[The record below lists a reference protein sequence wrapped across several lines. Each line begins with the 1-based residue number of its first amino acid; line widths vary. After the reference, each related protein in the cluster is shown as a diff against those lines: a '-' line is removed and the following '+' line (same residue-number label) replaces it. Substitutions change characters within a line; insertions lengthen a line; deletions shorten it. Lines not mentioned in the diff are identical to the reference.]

1 MSSDIVLGAGANA
14 PLTEQRVVVALSVP
28 QLGGSA
34 FVVERADGRRQAAT
48 AQAAFAVPFAPSGE
62 HQLASSVD
70 LAEVPTDVASL
81 RLVVWSPAANLP
93 LARAVARVEQDH
105 DSPAITVALG
115 DDATELRAAELLE
128 IYRRGDGWKVR
139 AIAAGWSGHVAA
151 MAASLGLAEADFPNQ
166 RQDSSTRAAPSPPDA
181 SAAEAHSTPHG
192 SRAAPAEPHV
202 GPSPEVGPPALRDLL
217 DAVIGPG
224 ARVGDHSFVDFELH
238 GMLLRLTYE
247 QSGDFARVIAVSPG
261 GEGELTDTVALAALR
276 ATGEAPLACVSFVDD
291 DGTSAAFVSAPAV
304 AHVDAVD
311 SALLKALLAEV
322 WVTAVRF
329 NTRMRTVRRWQR
341 PPQLTEQLPRE
352 LRLGIAE
359 ALQSEDAWTDVH
371 RRLLDAGG
379 LPLVDEPAAVLMA
392 SPLGQLTVG
401 PARLSGTA
409 RAWAIVVERIVRANV
424 HPAPG
429 LWRALA
435 HQNDERSFVR
445 FGVQHEGLPGD
456 PPAIQVGYSALQL
469 HRAPVLDDLQRG
481 LEIVDRAAASIDELL
496 LALAAD
502 STDFR
507 NNLPWP
513 STRTWGGP
521 GAETKDDLLVREVA
535 ELPAGAAPPRDLVGR
550 AGAQAAA
557 LRRTGLGY
565 LAHLALLRAEADDP
579 SAAAWRDV
587 SRGLVA
593 LAPVEHAP
601 GDPPCATASIHVRMR
616 RLDAP
621 RPMRPPPPPRPA
633 PGAAGPAR
641 RLFG

>member
-1 MSSDIVLGAGANA
+1 MSSDVVLGPGANA
-14 PLTEQRVVVALSVP
+14 PLAAHRIVVAVTVP
-28 QLGGSA
+28 QFGGGTLVLEQQDGTRRTVAATDGFASA
-34 FVVERADGRRQAAT
+34 FAMSSGRQLAAT
-48 AQAAFAVPFAPSGE
+48 VELTHVP
-62 HQLASSVD
+62 
-70 LAEVPTDVASL
+70 AEIERF
-81 RLVVWSPAANLP
+81 RLVVWSPSPDLP
-93 LARAVARVEQDH
+93 LARAFARVLLPD
-105 DSPAITVALG
+105 DAPAVEVRLP

-139 AIAAGWSGHVAA
+139 AIAAGWAGHVPAMSAA
-151 MAASLGLAEADFPNQ
+151 LGLPEADFPIVQ
-166 RQDSSTRAAPSPPDA
+166 RADPEPGPEPAPASSST
-181 SAAEAHSTPHG
+181 
-192 SRAAPAEPHV
+192 APATSQPGVSPSEPHV
-202 GPSPEVGPPALRDLL
+202 GPSPPVGPPALRDLL

-224 ARVGDHSFVDFELH
+224 ARVGDNSFVDFELH

-247 QSGDFARVIAVSPG
+247 ESGNFARVIAVSPG
-261 GEGELTDTVALAALR
+261 GEGEYTDTVALAALR
-276 ATGEAPLACVSFVDD
+276 ATGEAPLASVSFTDD
-291 DGTSAAFVSAPAV
+291 AGTTAAFVSAPAV
-304 AHVDAVD
+304 AHIDAVD

-341 PPQLTEQLPRE
+341 PAQLTEQLPRE

-359 ALQSEDAWTDVH
+359 ALQGEEAWTEVH

-392 SPLGQLTVG
+392 TRQGQLAVG

-424 HPAPG
+424 HPEPG

-469 HRAPVLDDLQRG
+469 HRAPVLEDLQRG
-481 LEIVDRAAASIDELL
+481 LELVDHASDSIEELL

-502 STDFR
+502 SSDYR

-513 STRTWGGP
+513 ATRIWSGP
-521 GAETKDDLLVREVA
+521 GAEVKDELLVREIA
-535 ELPAGAAPPRDLVGR
+535 DLPDGSPPPSGLVDR
-550 AGAQAAA
+550 ARSQAAG
-557 LRRTGLGY
+557 LRRTGIGY
-565 LAHLALLRAEADDP
+565 LAHLALLRAEVDAP
-579 SAAAWRDV
+579 SASAWREV
-587 SRGLVA
+587 SRDLVA
-593 LAPVEHAP
+593 LAPIEHAA

-621 RPMRPPPPPRPA
+621 RPMRPPPPPQPSV
-633 PGAAGPAR
+633 GSTGPSR

>member
-1 MSSDIVLGAGANA
+1 MSSDVVLGAGANA
-14 PLTEQRVVVALSVP
+14 PLTGERFALALTVP
-28 QLGGSA
+28 QLGGA
-34 FVVERADGRRQAAT
+34 TLVLEQAGGTRRTLAPDDG
-48 AQAAFAVPFAPSGE
+48 FARPFAPDD
-62 HQLASSVD
+62 QWPFATTVD
-70 LAEVPTDVASL
+70 LARVPADVVTM
-81 RLVVWSPAANLP
+81 RLLVWSPSPDLP
-93 LARAVARVEQDH
+93 LARAAVRVGQAPGAPD
-105 DSPAITVALG
+105 ITVELAG
-115 DDATELRAAELLE
+115 DATELRAAELLE
-128 IYRRGDGWKVR
+128 LYRRNDTWKVR

-151 MAASLGLAEADFPNQ
+151 MSEALGLPADRFPI
-166 RQDSSTRAAPSPPDA
+166 RPPERATAPEPQP
-181 SAAEAHSTPHG
+181 TPG
-192 SRAAPAEPHV
+192 DPSRAVPAEPHV
-202 GPSPEVGPPALRDLL
+202 GPSPPVGPPALRELL

-224 ARVGDHSFVDFELH
+224 ARVGDHSFVDFDLH

-247 QSGDFARVIAVSPG
+247 ESGGFARVIAVSPG

-276 ATGEAPLACVSFVDD
+276 ATGEAPLASVAFSD
-291 DGTSAAFVSAPAV
+291 DGGTAAAFVSAPAV
-304 AHVDAVD
+304 AHVSAVD

-371 RRLLDAGG
+371 TRLLDAGG

-392 SPLGQLTVG
+392 SRVGQLTVG

-424 HPAPG
+424 NPSPG

-435 HQNDERSFVR
+435 LQNDERSFVR

-469 HRAPVLDDLQRG
+469 HRAPVLEDLQRG
-481 LEIVDRAAASIDELL
+481 LELVDRAANSIDELL
-496 LALAAD
+496 MALAAD
-502 STDFR
+502 SSDYR

-513 STRTWGGP
+513 ATRIWSGP
-521 GAETKDDLLVREVA
+521 GAEVKDELLIREIA
-535 ELPAGAAPPRDLVGR
+535 ELPAGAAPPDGLLGR
-550 AGAQAAA
+550 ARGQAAA
-557 LRRTGLGY
+557 LQRTGLGY
-565 LAHLALLRAEADDP
+565 LAHLALLRAEVDDP
-579 SAAAWRDV
+579 SAAAWREV
-587 SRGLVA
+587 ARELVA

-601 GDPPCATASIHVRMR
+601 GDPPCATASLHVRMH

-621 RPMRPPPPPRPA
+621 RPMRPPPRPTPPPSQ
-633 PGAAGPAR
+633 PGPSR